1 MFSFIKH
8 SRVLNLRIF
17 STIIQENNGH
27 SLVNVINKGIN
38 QRSLDISS
46 KCARHTLVGVKSFEC
61 SNLLYTQCQP
71 ILQQNRN
78 YRTQRSRGNRNAS
91 SDDTSPDLMDF
102 PWIIWPS
109 LFNTIKN
116 WIFANLIIRPY
127 FDGEFSLKS
136 FKEGSKQALVAVS
149 EELSKG
155 NFEELQPFV
164 DLDALGD
171 LKRNF
176 TAMSIKQRMDLAV
189 AKEDI
194 FFSFPHEIGV
204 IFKNEGSQIEQIF
217 VEITMCFHVFR
228 GFEDHIREQAKAN
241 AGVNETV
248 GIKSVYKNID
258 RISIANYRFIREFT
272 KGVEDDWTVNLLNHF
287 KPGEHLQK
295 KG

>member
-1 MFSFIKH
+1 MYSFIRH
-8 SRVLNLRIF
+8 SRLINSRLF
-17 STIIQENNGH
+17 STVIQENNRRLLG
-27 SLVNVINKGIN
+27 SLTNKGNNSTNWDIN
-38 QRSLDISS
+38 SKCGRLTFAGCMKYLESS
-46 KCARHTLVGVKSFEC
+46 KTLYSG
-61 SNLLYTQCQP
+61 CQP
-71 ILQQNRN
+71 VLQQSRS
-78 YRTQRSRGNRNAS
+78 YRTQRSRGNRNES
-91 SDDTSPDLMDF
+91 TDDTSPDLMDF

-109 LFNTIKN
+109 LFNTMKN

-149 EELSKG
+149 GELSQG
-155 NFEELQPFV
+155 NFEELKPFV
-164 DLDALGD
+164 ALDAIGD

-189 AKEDI
+189 AKDDI

-204 IFKNEGSQIEQIF
+204 IFKNEGSQLEQIF

-228 GFEDHIREQAKAN
+228 DFDDHVTKQAQAN
-241 AGVNETV
+241 ASVKDTV
-248 GIKSVYKNID
+248 GLKSIYANMD

-295 KG
+295 K